1 MSAVLFSSSS
11 NPGLAHLT
19 VKTFHNCGKA
29 DCTGTRQS
37 KSWRETKNF
46 GPDQNAL
53 LSERF
58 EGQKFTFWPA
68 FLKHKLHLILPMP
81 MQKKVR
87 VMLIL
92 RG

>member
-29 DCTGTRQS
+29 DCSGSGQS
-37 KSWRETKNF
+37 KSQRENKNF

-58 EGQKFTFWPA
+58 EGQKLLFGLLF
-68 FLKHKLHLILPMP
+68 
-81 MQKKVR
+81 KKT
-87 VMLIL
+87 
-92 RG
+92 